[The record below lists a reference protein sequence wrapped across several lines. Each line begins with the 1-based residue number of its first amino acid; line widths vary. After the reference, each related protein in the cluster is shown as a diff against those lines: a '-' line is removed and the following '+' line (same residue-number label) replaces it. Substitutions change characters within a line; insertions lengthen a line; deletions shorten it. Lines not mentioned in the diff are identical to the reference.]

1 MRWKK
6 TPPAEEMNAY
16 IGPGL
21 KLEGHLVFSGQAKFE
36 GEFEGELKGD
46 RLIIGES
53 GTIRGGVEASEIICF
68 GRIEG
73 RITARVLHLKK
84 TARVQ
89 GEIYTQKL
97 AVEEGAFLEG
107 RVKAGGEQ
115 IPPSEGAP
123 EAPAKPEPA
132 TPRRRVL

>member
-84 TARVQ
+84 TARVK
-89 GEIYTQKL
+89 GEIL
-97 AVEEGAFLEG
+97 SERLSVEEGAKLQG
-107 RVKAGGEQ
+107 KITVGE
-115 IPPSEGAP
+115 IPPSEGGK
-123 EAPAKPEPA
+123 EGSQAPAAEPL
-132 TPRRRVL
+132 RRRVS